1 MAMAVRPLRHILVRF
16 AALVTLLPLGLSAL
30 LGSLWL
36 LPQAEQEIAS
46 YHRQLALTI
55 AGQVDS
61 YFKTSRV
68 SAVSVVVVTSHGEHL
83 AAVQQAI
90 ATNLQLL
97 KRLRAMYLLD
107 GTGRVR
113 AVGVSNLSAALQ
125 DDLLGLDLSRNE
137 LFQKVKNTDV
147 EQWSD
152 SFLSVVGGGLSV
164 AVAVPAGTNVVIA
177 EFDLAYL
184 SEFLQQTTPVSDQVV
199 MLIDRRGQVVADQAG
214 TWTAQ
219 QLNLNN
225 IPLIRDRLKSIGEVH
240 GSLVLNGVE
249 MVGSLHKINTVDWW
263 ILVAR
268 PTQTAYR
275 QLWTSLGIMAVAL
288 SATTLAAFGVAIA
301 LTRRMSQRFESL
313 AEHAQQVTFGEQTSG
328 WPHSNIAE
336 FNALSNSLQK
346 MSESLHERACL
357 LEDEVAERQKAQEEL
372 HEKTLLLEQEISER
386 VLAEQSLQV
395 KQVQLETLNLTLEDR
410 VRQELAK
417 NREKDAIMIQQGRL
431 AAMGEMISNIA
442 HQWRQPLNELAIMV
456 QTLRLEYDDKLLDG
470 ERIDAFT
477 NDCMNTIQ
485 HMSQTIN
492 TFRDFFKQNRAVQQ
506 FDLSTAITATA
517 DLLQASLQAAGIR
530 LKLDLQPGCLL
541 QGQPNDFS
549 QVVLNILNNARDA
562 LLTRTVPAPVVTVTT
577 QQVQGVVQI
586 TVEDNGGGIAADIV
600 DKIFDPYFTTKHKA
614 QGTGLGLYISKKII
628 EENFNGTI
636 EAESCSG
643 GTCFRIVVPMKAP
656 DLQQQDSV
664 RPH

>member
-1 MAMAVRPLRHILVRF
+1 MAVRPLRHILVRF

-36 LPQAEQEIAS
+36 LPQAKQEIAS

-68 SAVSVVVVTSHGEHL
+68 SAISLAVVTSHDEHL

-125 DDLLGLDLSRNE
+125 NDLLGLDLSRNE
-137 LFQKVKNTDV
+137 LFQKVKNSGA

-184 SEFLQQTTPVSDQVV
+184 SEFLQQTTHSSEQVI

-225 IPLIRDRLKSIGEVH
+225 IPMIRDRLKSTGEVR

-249 MVGSLHKINTVDWW
+249 MVGSLHKIDTVDWW

-268 PTQTAYR
+268 PRHAAYR

-288 SATTLAAFGVAIA
+288 ATTTLAAFGVAIV

-313 AEHAQQVTFGEQTSG
+313 AEHAQLITRGGAASD
-328 WPHSNIAE
+328 WPHSNVAE
-336 FNALSNSLQK
+336 FNALANSLQK

-357 LEDEVAERQKAQEEL
+357 LEDEVEERQKAQEEL

-395 KQVQLETLNLTLEDR
+395 KQTQLETLNLTLEDR

-431 AAMGEMISNIA
+431 AAMGEMLSNIA

-470 ERIDAFT
+470 ERIDAFS
-477 NDCMNTIQ
+477 DDSMKTIR

-506 FDLSTAITATA
+506 FDLSIAIMATA
-517 DLLQASLQAAGIR
+517 DLLQASLQAAGIS
-530 LKLDLQPGCLL
+530 LTLDLQPGCLL
-541 QGQPNDFS
+541 QGQPNDLS
-549 QVVLNILNNARDA
+549 QVVLNLCNNARDILQA
-562 LLTRTVPAPVVTVTT
+562 RAVHDPVIRVTS
-577 QQVQGVVQI
+577 QRVQGGVEI
-586 TVEDNGGGIAADIV
+586 RIEDNGGGIADEVI
-600 DKIFDPYFTTKHKA
+600 DKIFDPYFTTKHKS
-614 QGTGLGLYISKKII
+614 QGTGLGLYISKKVI
-628 EENFNGTI
+628 EGSFNGTI
-636 EAESCSG
+636 DVNSTSRGA
-643 GTCFRIVVPMKAP
+643 CFRIVIPVKLSILATEA
-656 DLQQQDSV
+656 
-664 RPH
+664 